1 MDTHELVLTSG
12 AFAEL
17 VRRLAA
23 GRDGIRVSCG
33 LSRLPERW
41 EWLVANVGSEPAEPP
56 APVEFDKQVAQLVN
70 AAATPPPPERP
81 APAPQLPRRPAY
93 QYD

>member
-1 MDTHELVLTSG
+1 MN
-12 AFAEL
+12 A
-17 VRRLAA
+17 VRARPAPAA
-23 GRDGIRVSCG
+23 VT
-33 LSRLPERW
+33 
-41 EWLVANVGSEPAEPP
+41 AEPP